1 MHQHGYQCKQNTST
15 SKKNTCSN
23 NKINFPGGMTSFP
36 VNYRKYGNIEQ
47 KQEDESIWVSKRREI
62 RFG

>member
-1 MHQHGYQCKQNTST
+1 MHQYGYQSKQNTGT
-15 SKKNTCSN
+15 SKNKFFSN
-23 NKINFPGGMTSFP
+23 SEINFPGGKTSFP

-47 KQEDESIWVSKRREI
+47 KLEDESIWVSKRREI

>member
-1 MHQHGYQCKQNTST
+1 MHQYGYQCKQNTGT
-15 SKKNTCSN
+15 SKNEFFSN
-23 NKINFPGGMTSFP
+23 NKINFPGDMTSFP
-36 VNYRKYGNIEQ
+36 VNSRKYGNIEQ